1 MAEQKKV
8 IIINKPEELEDREF
22 EECSLLK
29 VEGKVLE
36 VVESPIASGCKGC
49 AFDTEMMG
57 EYCECAV
64 CSKSFF
70 KEIKNNE

>member
-1 MAEQKKV
+1 MAKEV
-8 IIINKPEELEDREF
+8 IVINKPEELKDREF
-22 EECSLLK
+22 EEGSLLK

-57 EYCECAV
+57 EYCRCAV

>member
-8 IIINKPEELEDREF
+8 IVINKPEELKDREF
-22 EECSLLK
+22 EEGSLLK

-36 VVESPIASGCKGC
+36 VVESPTASGCKGC

-57 EYCECAV
+57 EYCGCAV

>member
-8 IIINKPEELEDREF
+8 IVINKPEELEDREF
-22 EECSLLK
+22 EEGSLLK
-29 VEGKVLE
+29 VEGKILE
-36 VVESPIASGCKGC
+36 VVESPIDSGCKGC

-57 EYCECAV
+57 EYCGCAL
-64 CSKSFF
+64 CSESFF

>member
-8 IIINKPEELEDREF
+8 IVINEPEELEGREF
-22 EECSLLK
+22 EEGSLLK
-29 VEGKVLE
+29 VKGKIIE
-36 VVESPIASGCKGC
+36 VVESPIDSGCKGC

-57 EYCECAV
+57 KYCGCAV

-70 KEIKNNE
+70 KEIKDYE